1 MAHPS
6 TLFDSRI
13 GFSGTMDQIDL
24 LAVAPDR
31 RWPLATILEFS
42 NHDISLTGHPINF
55 VFDSVAAFYQ
65 ERVNHIA

>member
-1 MAHPS
+1 
-6 TLFDSRI
+6 
-13 GFSGTMDQIDL
+13 MDQIDL